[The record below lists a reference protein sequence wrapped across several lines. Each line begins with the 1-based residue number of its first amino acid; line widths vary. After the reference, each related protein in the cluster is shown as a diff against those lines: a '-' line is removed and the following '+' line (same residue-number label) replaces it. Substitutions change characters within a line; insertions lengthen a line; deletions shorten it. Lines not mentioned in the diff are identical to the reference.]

1 MRSSGCALPGN
12 HLPRS
17 GERQRAA
24 RRDARTS
31 LKATHA
37 FPPVRSASG
46 TLAVY
51 PPSLNATVYSAE
63 VSIPSSSVSTRTPC
77 HAVSSFDHF
86 VTQWMSAVISSVGS
100 ARNSSQVQRRG
111 SSTSPATVKS
121 HRSNGVCG
129 VGPADRTGKSLVRY
143 WPGGSRPGGA
153 SPRRPRKPREMI
165 GGISPT
171 HSRYR
176 DVLYARAEGWAIVI
190 PMAWGQP
197 PVALLT
203 GAAASSRL
211 LVKGVNLIGGGVIC
225 WVFER
230 AQGDSG
236 ATPNPT
242 ANLRHQ
248 MTALLNADRSVPAG
262 MT

>member
-1 MRSSGCALPGN
+1 
-12 HLPRS
+12 
-17 GERQRAA
+17 
-24 RRDARTS
+24 
-31 LKATHA
+31 
-37 FPPVRSASG
+37 
-46 TLAVY
+46 
-51 PPSLNATVYSAE
+51 
-63 VSIPSSSVSTRTPC
+63 
-77 HAVSSFDHF
+77 
-86 VTQWMSAVISSVGS
+86 
-100 ARNSSQVQRRG
+100 
-111 SSTSPATVKS
+111 
-121 HRSNGVCG
+121 
-129 VGPADRTGKSLVRY
+129 
-143 WPGGSRPGGA
+143 
-153 SPRRPRKPREMI
+153 MI

>member
-1 MRSSGCALPGN
+1 
-12 HLPRS
+12 
-17 GERQRAA
+17 
-24 RRDARTS
+24 
-31 LKATHA
+31 
-37 FPPVRSASG
+37 
-46 TLAVY
+46 
-51 PPSLNATVYSAE
+51 
-63 VSIPSSSVSTRTPC
+63 
-77 HAVSSFDHF
+77 
-86 VTQWMSAVISSVGS
+86 
-100 ARNSSQVQRRG
+100 
-111 SSTSPATVKS
+111 
-121 HRSNGVCG
+121 
-129 VGPADRTGKSLVRY
+129 
-143 WPGGSRPGGA
+143 
-153 SPRRPRKPREMI
+153 
-165 GGISPT
+165 
-171 HSRYR
+171 
-176 DVLYARAEGWAIVI
+176 
-190 PMAWGQP
+190 MAWGQP